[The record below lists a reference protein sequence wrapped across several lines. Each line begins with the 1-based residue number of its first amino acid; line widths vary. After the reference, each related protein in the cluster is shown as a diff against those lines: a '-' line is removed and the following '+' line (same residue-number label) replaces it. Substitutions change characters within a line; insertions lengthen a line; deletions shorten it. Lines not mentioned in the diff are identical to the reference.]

1 MFRFLLHVFAQMM
14 LHAKYILDM
23 QDVDQIYSSIVPE
36 LSVSPTNVLRS
47 RVVISKKRGKLIVS
61 VEAEDISSF
70 RAATNTWLRLVS
82 VAAEMESILSK
93 ERT

>member
-1 MFRFLLHVFAQMM
+1 MFRLLLRVFIQMM
-14 LHAKYILDM
+14 LQATYILDM
-23 QDVDQIYSSIVPE
+23 HDVEQIYSSIVPE
-36 LSVSPTNVLRS
+36 LSVSPTNVQRS
-47 RVVISKKRGKLIVS
+47 RVVISKKRGKLIIS
-61 VEAEDISSF
+61 LEAEDISSF

>member
-1 MFRFLLHVFAQMM
+1 MM
-14 LHAKYILDM
+14 LQATYILDM
-23 QDVDQIYSSIVPE
+23 PDVDHIYSSIVPE
-36 LSVSPTNVLRS
+36 LSVSHTNVQRS
-47 RVVISKKRGKLIVS
+47 RVVISKKRGKLIIS
-61 VEAEDISSF
+61 LKAADISSF

>member
-1 MFRFLLHVFAQMM
+1 MILQAT
-14 LHAKYILDM
+14 YILEVH
-23 QDVDQIYSSIVPE
+23 DVDQIYSSIVPE
-36 LSVSPTNVLRS
+36 LSVSPTNVQRS
-47 RVVISKKRGKLIVS
+47 RVVISKKRGKLIIS
-61 VEAEDISSF
+61 LEAEDISSF

>member
-1 MFRFLLHVFAQMM
+1 MM
-14 LHAKYILDM
+14 LRAKYILDM
-23 QDVDQIYSSIVPE
+23 HNVDQIYSSIVPE
-36 LSVSPTNVLRS
+36 LSVSPINPQRS

-61 VEAEDISSF
+61 LEAEDISSF

>member
-1 MFRFLLHVFAQMM
+1 MM
-14 LHAKYILDM
+14 LRAKYILDM
-23 QDVDQIYSSIVPE
+23 HNVDQIYSSIVPE
-36 LSVSPTNVLRS
+36 LSVSPINPQRS

-61 VEAEDISSF
+61 LEAEDISSF
-70 RAATNTWLRLVS
+70 RAATNTWLRLVL

>member
-1 MFRFLLHVFAQMM
+1 M
-14 LHAKYILDM
+14 LQAKYILDM
-23 QDVDQIYSSIVPE
+23 RDVDQIYSSIVPE
-36 LSVSPTNVLRS
+36 LSVSPTNALRS
-47 RVVISKKRGKLIVS
+47 RVVISKKRGKLIIS
-61 VEAEDISSF
+61 LEAEDISSF

>member
-1 MFRFLLHVFAQMM
+1 MM
-14 LHAKYILDM
+14 LRAKYILDM
-23 QDVDQIYSSIVPE
+23 HNVDQIYSSIVPE
-36 LSVSPTNVLRS
+36 LSVSPINPQRS

-61 VEAEDISSF
+61 LEAEDISSF
-70 RAATNTWLRLVS
+70 RAATNTWLRVVS

>member
-1 MFRFLLHVFAQMM
+1 M
-14 LHAKYILDM
+14 LQAKYILDM
-23 QDVDQIYSSIVPE
+23 HDVDQIYSSIVPE
-36 LSVSPTNVLRS
+36 LSVSPTSALRS
-47 RVVISKKRGKLIVS
+47 RVVLSKKRGKLIIS
-61 VEAEDISSF
+61 LEAEDISSF

>member
-1 MFRFLLHVFAQMM
+1 M
-14 LHAKYILDM
+14 YN
-23 QDVDQIYSSIVPE
+23 VDQIYSSIVPE
-36 LSVSPTNVLRS
+36 LSVSSINPQRS

-61 VEAEDISSF
+61 LEAEDISSF